1 MAGRATRRA
10 ANGSG
15 SNRTARA
22 QSYSDLP
29 GPTRPAGV
37 SAETPA
43 GRCSSGSASDGPAA
57 HTGWDELGIPT
68 VRHDCDRSGRVLS
81 RHGNDAERARRS
93 TGAAARAKPTA
104 PPPPRPQ
111 IPGAHRPG
119 QADEPSRRHMQLHP
133 GRPAVRSAACPAAAR
148 SARGRA
154 DRGRGT
160 RASHGRKRQA
170 PSWRYTRPVNAA
182 ASRRRPRWITGQ
194 MYRRWQTAR
203 SAASDVTPPGH
214 RRGQFPLP
222 PPPPSPFPL
231 PLPSPWPWGLSAPVT
246 TTWLPAATWPL
257 GCTDTTVPGSC

>member
-1 MAGRATRRA
+1 MAP
-10 ANGSG
+10 
-15 SNRTARA
+15 ARIRLRGPA
-22 QSYSDLP
+22 HCDLP
-29 GPTRPAGV
+29 GPARPTGV

-81 RHGNDAERARRS
+81 RHGNDAERAVD
-93 TGAAARAKPTA
+93 
-104 PPPPRPQ
+104 
-111 IPGAHRPG
+111 RPG
-119 QADEPSRRHMQLHP
+119 RRRGRSRPRRPLP
-133 GRPAVRSAACPAAAR
+133 GPRFPGPTGPVRQTSPPAATCSCIR
-148 SARGRA
+148 EDRLSAQRHVQQRLVQLAAGPTGEGAPGHFMGGSVRPPH
-154 DRGRGT
+154 GVT
-160 RASHGRKRQA
+160 RA
-170 PSWRYTRPVNAA
+170 PVNAA
-182 ASRRRPRWITGQ
+182 ASRRRPRRITGQ
-194 MYRRWQTAR
+194 VYRRWQTAR

-231 PLPSPWPWGLSAPVT
+231 PSPWPWGLSAPVT